1 MRTWFYRLPAA
12 ARALITGVLSA
23 AAMFGVV
30 SLYTV
35 AAPWGD
41 SQQSVVARLVVSTIA
56 GLLIGVLGVVF
67 GDRRIRRVYGSA
79 DRALEY
85 QHALRTGEL
94 PGEIDPAVWQGWLT
108 VSSQANRW
116 APATVGTFAVL
127 AVLQLIGHEWM
138 LAALMALFAIWQLAV
153 ALVVRRRIA
162 RLSAAIGRRQQSL
175 GLP

>member
-1 MRTWFYRLPAA
+1 MSTWFYRLPAA

-23 AAMFGVV
+23 APIFGVL
-30 SLYTV
+30 SLYTE
-35 AAPWGD
+35 AD
-41 SQQSVVARLVVSTIA
+41 TQQSVIARLVVSTIA
-56 GLLIGVLGVVF
+56 GLLTGVLGVVF
-67 GDRRIRRVYGSA
+67 GDQRIRRVYGSA
-79 DRALEY
+79 DQALEY

-94 PGEIDPAVWQGWLT
+94 PTEIDPAVWQGWLAVT
-108 VSSQANRW
+108 TQANRW

-138 LAALMALFAIWQLAV
+138 LAALMALFALWQSAL

-162 RLSAAIGRRQQSL
+162 RLSAAIGRREQSL